1 MGKAAPK
8 ASLSDGLTTQER
20 SALDVAADLAWRVLA
35 ARQDFSEYAELCVTD
50 QYGHP
55 VKQGMVHRTWHGHLW
70 WCWLHGLHP
79 SICAPWGLGKTTST
93 VVEMTPWMHGRSPS
107 LRACVVCNIDTNAKL
122 RVAAQSRVISER
134 LQTRLVFPE
143 LKIKGGKQHSDFS
156 YSIEGSSGGKV
167 DPSLRAWGVFGSGT
181 GSRVDL
187 LLLDDIVDMG
197 NAVKNPTLRQKV
209 IDVCDSVWFPRLEP
223 ACSSCGGSGVDGG
236 VRAALTDP
244 APKPCAWCR
253 GTGGGRSVG
262 IGTMW
267 HAQDYWHDR
276 LQRPGYVTLVQRVD
290 RWKTGYE
297 VRVFG
302 VPEGL
307 RYPTL
312 DELVLWGNPTADP
325 VKLLTRLRKEDE
337 DRFTAT
343 AEARAEMDASGG
355 QSKPA
360 KRELAAGLDPVSLFG

>member
-1 MGKAAPK
+1 VGKAAPK

-35 ARQDFSEYAELCVTD
+35 ARQDFSAYAELCVTD
-50 QYGHP
+50 QYGRP
-55 VKQGMVHRTWHGHLW
+55 VRQGMVHRTWHGHIW

-93 VVEMTPWMHGRSPS
+93 VVELTPWMHGRSHS

-122 RVAAQSRVISER
+122 RVAAQSRVITER
-134 LQTRLVFPE
+134 PQTRLVFPD
-143 LKIKGGKQHSDFS
+143 LRIKGGKQHSDFA

-209 IDVCDSVWFPRLEP
+209 IDTCDSVWFPRLEP
-223 ACSSCGGSGVDGG
+223 PCSECGGSGVEGG
-236 VRAALTDP
+236 LAAALEGTGVS
-244 APKPCAWCR
+244 CR
-253 GTGGGRSVG
+253 LCSGTGGGRSIG

-276 LQRPGYVTLVQRVD
+276 LQRPGYVSLVQRVD
-290 RWKTGYE
+290 KLKTGYE
-297 VRVFG
+297 TRVFG
-302 VPEGL
+302 VPKGL
-307 RYPTL
+307 RYPSL
-312 DELVLWGNPTADP
+312 EELVLWGNPTADP
-325 VKLLTRLRKEDE
+325 VRLLSVLQRENEER
-337 DRFTAT
+337 RA
-343 AEARAEMDASGG
+343 ASMQARAEIDASGG

-360 KRELAAGLDPVSLFG
+360 ARELAAGVDPVSLFG